1 MHRRHE
7 GRNIPI
13 ELLRTAVGIADLGS
27 YTRAAR
33 ELGLSQPSVSSH
45 VKRLQRI
52 VSGEV
57 FDVSS
62 GSPRL
67 TDYGEVIIEHA
78 RRLLSNNDQ
87 LLSVAN
93 VTPHNKDQIVLGLHN
108 GIAAS
113 ILSGLFAE
121 FVADKRNEV
130 NFRNLGSPFL
140 LTGLEGGYIDIA
152 LLMEP
157 LRTPPVTVME
167 WWEPLYWVKGPDFRL
182 DPAKPVPLVSNPGSL
197 VDRIG
202 VAALRQAGLRY
213 GTAFISIQMNAR
225 LAAVA
230 GGVGIMA
237 IPARSI
243 SDGGVVAD
251 DLILP
256 ELPLVRSGIYTRAGL
271 ELSRVEK
278 IITVLEAQLRPREQ
292 FDIITPQPKRAKFA
306 VVKSK

>member
-13 ELLRTAVGIADLGS
+13 ELLRTAVAIADLGS

-57 FDVSS
+57 FDLSS

-78 RRLLSNNDQ
+78 RRVLSNNDQ
-87 LLSVAN
+87 LLSVAS
-93 VTPHNKDQIVLGLHN
+93 VQPYNKNQIVLGLHN
-108 GIAAS
+108 SIATS
-113 ILSGLFAE
+113 VLSGLFAE
-121 FVADKRNEV
+121 FVANTRNEV
-130 NFRNLGSPFL
+130 TFRNLGSPSL
-140 LTGLEGGYIDIA
+140 LKGLDGGYVDIA
-152 LLMEP
+152 LLIEP
-157 LRTPPVTVME
+157 PRTPPVAILE
-167 WWEPLYWVKGPDFRL
+167 WWEPLFWVKGPDFHL
-182 DPAKPVPLVSNPGSL
+182 DPAKPIPLVTHPGSL
-197 VDRIG
+197 GDRLG

-213 GTAFISIQMNAR
+213 GTAFISTQMNAR

-251 DLILP
+251 DPILP

-271 ELSRVEK
+271 ELSKVEK

-292 FDIITPQPKRAKFA
+292 FDIITPQPKRAKLVMA
-306 VVKSK
+306 KTK

>member
-57 FDVSS
+57 FDLTG

-67 TDYGEVIIEHA
+67 TDYGEVIIDHA
-78 RRLLSNNDQ
+78 RRVLSNNDQ

-93 VTPHNKDQIVLGLHN
+93 VKPYNKDQIVLGLHN
-108 GIAAS
+108 SIATS

-130 NFRNLGSPFL
+130 TFRNLGSPFL
-140 LTGLEGGYIDIA
+140 LKGLEGGYVDIA

-157 LRTPPVTVME
+157 PRTPPVTVLE
-167 WWEPLYWVKGPDFRL
+167 WWEPLYWVKGPGFRI
-182 DPAKPVPLVSNPGSL
+182 DPAKPIPLVSHPGSL
-197 VDRIG
+197 ADRVG

-213 GTAFISIQMNAR
+213 GTAFISAQMNAR

-243 SDGGVVAD
+243 SDGGVVAED
-251 DLILP
+251 PILP

-271 ELSRVEK
+271 ELARVEK
-278 IITVLEAQLRPREQ
+278 IIAVLEAQLRPREQ
-292 FDIITPQPKRAKFA
+292 FSIITPQPRRAKFV
-306 VVKSK
+306 VVKAK

>member
-52 VSGEV
+52 VSGEI
-57 FDVSS
+57 FDLSS
-62 GSPRL
+62 GRLRL
-67 TDYGEVIIEHA
+67 TEYGEVVVEHA
-78 RRLLSNNDQ
+78 RRVLSNNDH
-87 LLSVAN
+87 LLSIAN
-93 VTPHNKDQIVLGLHN
+93 VQPYNKNQIVLGLHN

-121 FVADKRNEV
+121 FTANERNEV
-130 NFRNLGSPFL
+130 TFRNLGSQFL
-140 LTGLEGGYIDIA
+140 LQGLEGGYIDIA
-152 LLMEP
+152 LLMETP
-157 LRTPPVTVME
+157 RTPPVAVLE
-167 WWEPLYWVKGPDFRL
+167 WWEPLFWVKGPDFRL
-182 DPAKPVPLVSNPGSL
+182 DTAKPIPLVSNPGSL
-197 VDRIG
+197 ADRVG
-202 VAALRQAGLRY
+202 VAALRQAGLKY
-213 GTAFISIQMNAR
+213 GTAFVSAQMNAR

-237 IPARSI
+237 IPGRSI
-243 SDGGVVAD
+243 ADGGVVAD
-251 DLILP
+251 DPILP

-271 ELSRVEK
+271 ELSRVKK
-278 IITVLEAQLRPREQ
+278 IITVLEAQLRPHEQ
-292 FDIITPQPKRAKFA
+292 FDIITPQPRRAKFA
-306 VVKSK
+306 IVKSR

>member
-13 ELLRTAVGIADLGS
+13 ELLRTAVAITDLGS

-57 FDVSS
+57 FDLSS

-78 RRLLSNNDQ
+78 RRVLSNNDQ
-87 LLSVAN
+87 LLSVAS
-93 VTPHNKDQIVLGLHN
+93 VQPYNKNQIVLGLHN
-108 GIAAS
+108 SIATS
-113 ILSGLFAE
+113 VLSGLFAE

-130 NFRNLGSPFL
+130 TFRNLGSPFL
-140 LTGLEGGYIDIA
+140 LKGLEGGYVDIA

-157 LRTPPVTVME
+157 PRTPPVAVLE
-167 WWEPLYWVKGPDFRL
+167 WWEPLFWVKGPDFHL
-182 DPAKPVPLVSNPGSL
+182 DPTKPIPVVSQPGSL
-197 VDRIG
+197 SDRVG
-202 VAALRQAGLRY
+202 FAALRQAGLKY
-213 GTAFISIQMNAR
+213 GTAFISTQMNAR

-251 DLILP
+251 DPILP
-256 ELPLVRSGIYTRAGL
+256 ELPLVRSGIYARAGL
-271 ELSRVEK
+271 EMSKVDK

>member
-13 ELLRTAVGIADLGS
+13 ELLRTAVGIVDLGS

-52 VSGEV
+52 VSGEI
-57 FDVSS
+57 FDLSN

-78 RRLLSNNDQ
+78 RRVLSNNDQ
-87 LLSVAN
+87 LLSVTS
-93 VTPHNKDQIVLGLHN
+93 VQPYNKNQIVLGLHN
-108 GIAAS
+108 SIAAS
-113 ILSGLFAE
+113 VLSGLFAE
-121 FVADKRNEV
+121 FTADERNEV
-130 NFRNLGSPFL
+130 TFRNLGSPFL
-140 LTGLEGGYIDIA
+140 LKGLEGGYIDIA
-152 LLMEP
+152 LLMETP
-157 LRTPPVTVME
+157 RTPPVAVLE
-167 WWEPLYWVKGPDFRL
+167 WWEPLFWVKGPDFRL
-182 DPAKPVPLVSNPGSL
+182 DTAKPIPLVSHPGSL
-197 VDRIG
+197 ADRVG
-202 VAALRQAGLRY
+202 VAALRQAGLKY
-213 GTAFISIQMNAR
+213 GTAFISAQMNAR

-243 SDGGVVAD
+243 SDGGVIAD
-251 DLILP
+251 DPILP

-278 IITVLEAQLRPREQ
+278 IITVLEAQLRPRDQ

-306 VVKSK
+306 LVKSK

>member
-13 ELLRTAVGIADLGS
+13 ELLRTVVAIADLGS

-52 VSGEV
+52 VAGEV
-57 FDVSS
+57 FDLSS

-93 VTPHNKDQIVLGLHN
+93 VKPHNKNQIVLGLHN
-108 GIAAS
+108 SIAAS
-113 ILSGLFAE
+113 VLSSLFAE

-130 NFRNLGSPFL
+130 TFRNLGSPL
-140 LTGLEGGYIDIA
+140 LLKGLEGGYIDIA
-152 LLMEP
+152 LMVEP
-157 LRTPPVTVME
+157 LRTPPVSVVE

-182 DPAKPVPLVSNPGSL
+182 DPTKPIPLVSHPGSL
-197 VDRIG
+197 ADRIG
-202 VAALRQAGLRY
+202 VSALRQAGLKY
-213 GTAFISIQMNAR
+213 GTAFISTQMNSR
-225 LAAVA
+225 LAAIV

-243 SDGGVVAD
+243 GDGGVVAD
-251 DLILP
+251 DPILP
-256 ELPLVRSGIYTRAGL
+256 ELPLVRSGIYTRTGL
-271 ELSRVEK
+271 ELPRVDK
-278 IITVLEAQLRPREQ
+278 IIAVLEAQLRPREQ
-292 FDIITPQPKRAKFA
+292 FDIITPQPKRVKLAMAKA
-306 VVKSK
+306 K

>member
-52 VSGEV
+52 VSGEI
-57 FDVSS
+57 FDLSS
-62 GSPRL
+62 GRLSL
-67 TDYGEVIIEHA
+67 TDYGEVIIEYA
-78 RRLLSNNDQ
+78 RRVLSNNDQ

-93 VTPHNKDQIVLGLHN
+93 VQPYNKNQIVLGLHN
-108 GIAAS
+108 SIATS
-113 ILSGLFAE
+113 VLSGLFAALT
-121 FVADKRNEV
+121 ADERNEV
-130 NFRNLGSPFL
+130 TFRNLGSPFL
-140 LTGLEGGYIDIA
+140 LKGLEGGYVDIA

-157 LRTPPVTVME
+157 PRTPPVAFLE
-167 WWEPLYWVKGPDFRL
+167 WWEPLFWVKGPDFRL
-182 DPAKPVPLVSNPGSL
+182 DPAKPIPLVSNPGSIG
-197 VDRIG
+197 DRVG
-202 VAALRQAGLRY
+202 VAALREAGLKY
-213 GTAFISIQMNAR
+213 GTAFVSTQMNAR

-251 DLILP
+251 DPILP

-278 IITVLEAQLRPREQ
+278 IITVLEAQLRPRDQ

-306 VVKSK
+306 VVKSQ

>member
-13 ELLRTAVGIADLGS
+13 ELLRTAVGIAELGS

-52 VSGEV
+52 VSREV
-57 FDVSS
+57 FDLSS

-130 NFRNLGSPFL
+130 NFCNLASPFL
-140 LTGLEGGYIDIA
+140 LKGLEGGYIDIA
-152 LLMEP
+152 LLMEAP
-157 LRTPPVTVME
+157 RAPPVTVLE

-230 GGVGIMA
+230 AGVGIMA

-243 SDGGVVAD
+243 SDGGIVAED
-251 DLILP
+251 PILP

-271 ELSRVEK
+271 EFARVEK

-292 FDIITPQPKRAKFA
+292 FDIITPQPSRARFA
-306 VVKSK
+306 LAKAK